1 MMRVQKKALRQGE
14 RNDKKPSLLRG
25 SARRLRPSRK
35 KKIKKIKKP
44 IDKLKK
50 HDTIN
55 TQKTTKQ
62 TYLRKVVS
70 TMTKRENFV
79 AINSI
84 LNDLGNHDFDEF
96 ISHEIE
102 LLEKKTSYK
111 SSKPTKRQTENE
123 AVKSRIAEVLTD
135 EGQTVTEI
143 LTQLG
148 DGNLT
153 NQRVSALLRQM
164 NVHKEVVK
172 GKSLFSLA

>member
-1 MMRVQKKALRQGE
+1 
-14 RNDKKPSLLRG
+14 
-25 SARRLRPSRK
+25 
-35 KKIKKIKKP
+35 
-44 IDKLKK
+44 
-50 HDTIN
+50 
-55 TQKTTKQ
+55 
-62 TYLRKVVS
+62 
-70 TMTKRENFV
+70 MTKRENFV

-123 AVKSRIAEVLTD
+123 AIKSRIAEVLTD

-143 LTQLG
+143 LAQLG